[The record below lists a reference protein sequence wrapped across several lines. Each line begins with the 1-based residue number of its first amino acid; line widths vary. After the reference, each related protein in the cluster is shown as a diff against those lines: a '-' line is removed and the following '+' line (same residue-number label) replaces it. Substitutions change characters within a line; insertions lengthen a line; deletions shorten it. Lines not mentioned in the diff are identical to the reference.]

1 MNGNGGRGIRII
13 FVAMDRIRFGR
24 KTGID
29 MLSFGDYPTV
39 IICVSML
46 KIMPLSDGNTCVNIC
61 AGIVSPSAS
70 L

>member
-1 MNGNGGRGIRII
+1 
-13 FVAMDRIRFGR
+13 MDRIRFGR